1 MRRRYRAAVKWQ
13 RLAAAAALAALAVVA
28 VVVARRL
35 DVPEL
40 RHTVEGA
47 GVWAPLMFVALQVL
61 CTVPPPIPRSL
72 FTLAAGLLFGSATG
86 SVLAVVATTLAAV
99 AAFALVR
106 LTGGGIVERYAER
119 APVLWTRRRLDR
131 SGLLAVVSLRL
142 IPVLPFPLVN
152 YAAGLSG
159 VGFLPYA
166 AGTLLGILP
175 GTIAL
180 VVLGDAVTGQVP
192 TALLVVSV
200 TCGLLGMA
208 GIGVAARPP
217 DPAAP
222 DER

>member
-1 MRRRYRAAVKWQ
+1 MKWQ
-13 RLAAAAALAALAVVA
+13 RVAAAAALAVLAVVA

-35 DVPEL
+35 DVPAL
-40 RHTVEGA
+40 RDTIAGA
-47 GVWAPLMFVALQVL
+47 GVWAPLAFVGLQVL
-61 CTVPPPIPRSL
+61 LTVPPFPRSL
-72 FTLAAGLLFGSATG
+72 FTLAAGLLFGSGTG

-99 AAFALVR
+99 AAFGLVR
-106 LTGGGIVERYAER
+106 VTGGGIVQRYAHR
-119 APVLWTRRRLDR
+119 PPMVWTRRRLDR

-142 IPVLPFPLVN
+142 IPVLPFPVIN

-159 VGFLPYA
+159 VGFLPFA

-192 TALLVVSV
+192 TALVVVSV

-208 GIGVAARPP
+208 GLGVAVRPP
-217 DPAAP
+217 R
-222 DER
+222 EE